1 MIKYLRK
8 ERSKILGA
16 ITGVLLMLGVST
28 IVLASMPT
36 PFEVQVDNRPTVQVT
51 SGKKDTR
58 EALEEL
64 GLIYD
69 EKDIFVGPKEVEEGM
84 KIQVKTI
91 KDVKVNKD
99 GIYFNARTNE
109 NSVKDFLDSAKIHY
123 KETDLISPNLKDNL
137 HDNIEITIKTYDE
150 IINKKTEEVKFN
162 TVKEYNFDKEVGHEK
177 VLQKGQLGQ
186 REIITKIAKV
196 SGIEVS
202 KDVIQDRIVKK
213 PIDKIIEIGTK
224 EIKTE
229 DIDFKT
235 ETRNNSSLLKGQTK
249 VVQNG
254 KLGQKQYIYEVK
266 NNDRK
271 LVKESIVK
279 KPVNK
284 IVEVG
289 TKKAPVVSTYASARK
304 KKPVNKIIEVG
315 TKKAPVVSTHASA
328 RKTTSQY
335 SLRDLQFH
343 GVIRW
348 NGFKYTYYSQS
359 VLPGS
364 GLNVP
369 GRHVSSLGYVTDGD
383 GYIVGASNASIPK
396 GTVFNSPFG
405 APIKIY
411 DRCPECSPNW
421 IDIYTR

>member
-8 ERSKILGA
+8 MRSQTLGA
-16 ITGVLLMLGVST
+16 ITGVLLMLGAST

-58 EALEEL
+58 EALEGL

-91 KDVKVNKD
+91 KDVEVNKD
-99 GIYFNARTNE
+99 GVLFNVRTNE
-109 NSVKDFLDSAKIHY
+109 NSVKDFLDSAKIQY
-123 KETDLISPNLKDNL
+123 KETDLISPGLKSNL
-137 HDNIEITIKTYDE
+137 HDNMEITIKTYDE
-150 IINKKTEEVKFN
+150 IINKKTAEVKFDI
-162 TVKEYNFDKEVGHEK
+162 VKEYNFDKEVGHEK

-186 REIITKIAKV
+186 REIVTKIAKI

-202 KDVIQDRIVKK
+202 KDVIQDKIIKK
-213 PIDKIIEIGTK
+213 PINKIIEIGTK

-235 ETRNNSSLLKGQTK
+235 EKRNNSSLLKGQTR

-254 KLGQKQYIYEVK
+254 KLGQKQYVYEVK
-266 NNDRK
+266 NNDKK
-271 LVKESIVK
+271 LVKESLV
-279 KPVNK
+279 
-284 IVEVG
+284 
-289 TKKAPVVSTYASARK
+289 
-304 KKPVNKIIEVG
+304 KKPVNKIIEIG
-315 TKKAPVVSTHASA
+315 TKKPSVMRTYASA
-328 RKTTSQY
+328 NNTTSQY
-335 SLRDLQFH
+335 SLRDLQFQ

-348 NGFKYTYYSQS
+348 KGFKYTYYSQS

-369 GRHVSSLGYVTDGD
+369 GRHVSRLGYVTDKD

>member
-8 ERSKILGA
+8 MRSKTLGA
-16 ITGVLLMLGVST
+16 ITGVLLMLGAST

-36 PFEVQVDNRPTVQVT
+36 PFEVQVDNKPTVKVA

-99 GIYFNARTNE
+99 GVRFNARTNE

-123 KETDLISPNLKDNL
+123 KETDLISPGLKHNL
-137 HDNIEITIKTYDE
+137 HDNVEITIKTYDE
-150 IINKKTEEVKFN
+150 IITKKIEEVKFD

-186 REIITKIAKV
+186 REIVTKIAKV

-202 KDVIQDRIVKK
+202 KNVIQDKIIKK
-213 PIDKIIEIGTK
+213 PINKIIEIGTK
-224 EIKTE
+224 EIRTE

-235 ETRNNSSLLKGQTK
+235 EKRNNSSLLKGQTR

-254 KLGQKQYIYEVK
+254 ELGQKQYIYEVK
-266 NNDRK
+266 NNDKK
-271 LVKESIVK
+271 LVKESIV
-279 KPVNK
+279 
-284 IVEVG
+284 
-289 TKKAPVVSTYASARK
+289 

-315 TKKAPVVSTHASA
+315 TKKAPVISTYASA
-328 RKTTSQY
+328 SNTTSQY

-359 VLPGS
+359 VLPGP
-364 GLNVP
+364 GLNIP
-369 GRHVSSLGYVTDGD
+369 GRHVSSLGYVTDGN